1 MLLKCI
7 SVSFSNS
14 YTHLRNLL
22 QSLLGVK
29 RICIFLGVQ
38 KMLVFVLISPDNLKH
53 CTTVLQAN
61 SQLMHDTEDG
71 RPEECLN
78 LAQLPIEIKSK
89 YAQRMTNTRICNLY
103 VIIRNSSYI
112 FFKLSDPAIIRILHR
127 I

>member
-1 MLLKCI
+1 MLLRCI

-29 RICIFLGVQ
+29 RMRIFLGVQ

-78 LAQLPIEIKSK
+78 LAQLPIEIESK
-89 YAQRMTNTRICNLY
+89 YAQRMTNTH
-103 VIIRNSSYI
+103 V
-112 FFKLSDPAIIRILHR
+112 
-127 I
+127 